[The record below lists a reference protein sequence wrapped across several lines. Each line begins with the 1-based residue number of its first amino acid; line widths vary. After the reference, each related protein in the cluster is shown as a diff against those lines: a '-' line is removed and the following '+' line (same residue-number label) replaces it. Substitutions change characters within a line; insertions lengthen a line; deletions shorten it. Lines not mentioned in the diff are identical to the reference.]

1 MTEGEQRSSHHAEG
15 MADLFALA
23 KEQGGE
29 AGAPTYTRADA
40 PDDLAG
46 QAAAPVPGKT
56 WGKYVIEKHMGRGG
70 QAEVYQAYDR
80 YGAAGHV
87 ALKVA
92 RQRVSAR
99 QAEAWTTAEAGPL
112 VKLEHPNIVRVV
124 DAGYTQG
131 LPYVATR
138 LVQGLPLDAYVKAH
152 RPSARQIMAWIMQLA
167 DALAAAHA
175 GGVVHRDIKPRN
187 IVIPGDEKPKIIDFG
202 ISTLIDPYDVPAGAG
217 TSGTPAFMAPE
228 QARGDAEADH
238 RVDIFALGAILK
250 YLLDGQGP
258 YGQADD
264 ALAAARTGQVEPAD
278 VRTGS
283 SLRRALARIAN
294 RALAAEPQERYPNG
308 GEMLRGL
315 RRLKNRRKVLAAT
328 GAAAL
333 AAAATVAGAFLF
345 RKRPPAPTAKL
356 LVHFQRPGEGD
367 AYHVLTERSRA
378 LKTGDRIQI
387 HARLSRPLFAYVVSV
402 DTRGAVHVLYPP
414 DTKDVQ
420 PTTSV
425 DLPPQ
430 GDVWFELEAPGGTET
445 VLLLARAEPLGDL
458 DELRTGL
465 KGLGPPPKLAKA
477 GLILADEEGVRVIE
491 RRTDPTRGISTHTVK
506 ATKGMLT
513 SLVDAVPR
521 RWALVRGVAFLHGSR
536 GANAKGAP

>member
-1 MTEGEQRSSHHAEG
+1 MSQDKQTSSHHAEG
-15 MADLFALA
+15 MAELFALA
-23 KEQGGE
+23 KDQGGE
-29 AGAPTYTRADA
+29 ADVPTYTRAESLDA
-40 PDDLAG
+40 LAG
-46 QAAAPVPGKT
+46 QLGAPVPGKT

-92 RQRVSAR
+92 RQRVSPE
-99 QAEAWTTAEAGPL
+99 QAQAWTTAEAGPL

-124 DAGYTQG
+124 DAGYTHG

-138 LVQGLPLDAYVKAH
+138 LVEGLPLDACVKAH
-152 RPSARQIMAWIMQLA
+152 RPSERQVLAWMMQLA
-167 DALAAAHA
+167 DALAVAHA
-175 GGVVHRDIKPRN
+175 TGVVHRDIKPRN
-187 IVIPGDEKPKIIDFG
+187 IMIPGDEKPKIIDFG
-202 ISTLIDPYDVPAGAG
+202 ISTLIDPYDVPGGAG

-250 YLLDGQGP
+250 YLLDGLGP
-258 YGQADD
+258 YGQADN
-264 ALAAARTGQVEPAD
+264 ALAAARVGQVEPAD

-294 RALAAEPQERYPNG
+294 QALAAEPQQRYPNA
-308 GEMLRGL
+308 GEMLRDL

-333 AAAATVAGAFLF
+333 VAAATVAGAFLF
-345 RKRPPAPTAKL
+345 RKPPPAPTAKL

-367 AYHVLTERSRA
+367 AYHVLTQRSRP

-387 HARLSRPLFAYVVSV
+387 HARLSQPLFAYVVWV
-402 DTRGAVHVLYPP
+402 DTRGEVHVLYPP
-414 DTKDVQ
+414 DTQDVQ
-420 PTTSV
+420 PTKSV

-430 GDVWFELEAPGGTET
+430 HDVWLELEAPGGTET
-445 VLLLARAEPLGDL
+445 VLLLARAEPFGDL
-458 DELRTGL
+458 DELRTAL
-465 KGLGPPPKLAKA
+465 QGLGPPPKLAKA
-477 GLILADEEGVRVIE
+477 GLILADEEGVRIIE
-491 RRTDPTRGISTHTVK
+491 KRTDPTRGISTHTVK
-506 ATKGMLT
+506 ATKGMLA

-521 RWALVRGVAFLHGSR
+521 RWALVRGVAFLHGAGGVS
-536 GANAKGAP
+536 ATGAP